1 MRTLLAAI
9 VFGLVAAG
17 SGKDTFAH
25 TGDRVFGIMEIP
37 TSALPS
43 FDDGTISDWLDV
55 VPESLLM
62 TDFHSLSGRNLSFP
76 AEIDPKDFTF
86 RIFLAWHYSTQRI
99 LVALGRVDDDYID
112 NVTYTS
118 GGEEWNV
125 AGVGDVVNIGIDGDH
140 SGGVFNYFAELEEEE
155 QILNSA
161 SQAQLYSAIPTSPD
175 GDLLYLDSIGD
186 REWATE
192 SPWGDSGGFA
202 GGESPHISGVEVAL
216 TAWDRLSWEGPE
228 SSQRSELFGGKVIG
242 LQLWIED
249 LDEEP
254 PEGHYFLTEW
264 ELVILQADAFGDA
277 ELIPCFVE
285 DCSGASE
292 TLVENSSWAYI
303 KSSFRDVDRAAV
315 SRRAP

>member
-1 MRTLLAAI
+1 MRTLLAVI

-17 SGKDTFAH
+17 SCQDTFAH

-62 TDFHSLSGRNLSFP
+62 TDFHSLSGGKLSFP

-86 RIFLAWHYSTQRI
+86 RVFLAWHYRSQRI
-99 LVALGRVDDDYID
+99 LVALGRVDDEYID
-112 NVTYTS
+112 EFTYTVR
-118 GGEEWNV
+118 GVEYV
-125 AGVGDVVNIGIDGDH
+125 ATGAGDEVLIGIDGDH
-140 SGGVFNYFAELEEEE
+140 SGGIFNYFAELDEEE
-155 QILNSA
+155 QRLNTA

-175 GDLLYLDSIGD
+175 GEIFTVDGFD

-192 SPWGDSGGFA
+192 SPWGESGGFA

-228 SSQRSELFGGKVIG
+228 SSERSELFGGKVIG
-242 LQLWIED
+242 FQLWIQD
-249 LDEEP
+249 MDEEP
-254 PEGHYFLTEW
+254 PAAHYFLTEW
-264 ELVILQADAFGDA
+264 ELVVVQADAFGDA

-285 DCSGASE
+285 DCSGASG

-315 SRRAP
+315 NRRAP